1 MRKKA
6 VWNKTRPKKL
16 GKPKAFNKKS
26 KAQKSAKAKADRR
39 FGSGVS
45 LVKNMFISQAIKK
58 YKPKKKK

>member
-26 KAQKSAKAKADRR
+26 KAYKSAKLKQIVD
-39 FGSGVS
+39 SVVV
-45 LVKNMFISQAIKK
+45 LV
-58 YKPKKKK
+58 

>member
-26 KAQKSAKAKADRR
+26 KAYKSAKRQADKK
-39 FGSGVS
+39 FGKSVS

-58 YKPKKKK
+58 YKPRKKK